1 MHFMKLAA
9 IAALFALPFAGGVQ
23 AAPVAIECGPLI
35 KSVVKTDIE
44 FFTTSSELPVPLKG
58 AAVSFSVPAGRTVC
72 VRVRFSAIANCPLSC
87 FLRAFVDNTQMNP
100 AAFSNPMR
108 FSTDNTNGGTAHSF
122 EWVLRVGPGRHTARL
137 TIGRGNTIDSANI
150 GPWTFAT
157 DIHE

>member
-100 AAFSNPMR
+100 QPFPTPCASAPTTPMAALPIPL
-108 FSTDNTNGGTAHSF
+108 NGCCVSAPEGT
-122 EWVLRVGPGRHTARL
+122 LRA
-137 TIGRGNTIDSANI
+137 
-150 GPWTFAT
+150 
-157 DIHE
+157 